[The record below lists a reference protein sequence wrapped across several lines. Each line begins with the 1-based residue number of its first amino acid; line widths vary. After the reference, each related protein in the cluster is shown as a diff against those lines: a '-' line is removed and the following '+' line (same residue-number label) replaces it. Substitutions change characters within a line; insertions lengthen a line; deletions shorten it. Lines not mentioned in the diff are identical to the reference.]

1 MLFKKM
7 IEMNQYRRWT
17 AYVGIMLWL
26 ASAQISAQERA
37 LVNTSQSPYAKLVS
51 VDMDAVKWTDGFWG
65 HWAKVS
71 QDTMAINM
79 LNLYKNDAVCHGF
92 CNFEIAAG
100 YKEGDHKGAP
110 FHDGDFYKTLEAIVS
125 VYALS
130 GDKRFYNELEA
141 VIKVIGEA
149 QREDGY
155 IHTPTIIEQR
165 NDPGADLEFED
176 RLNFETYNM
185 GHLMTASCLHYRA
198 TGQTNL
204 LDVAKKATDFLVAYH
219 ENATDEQA
227 RNAICPSHYMGVI
240 EMYRTTGNEQYLDL
254 AKKMI
259 DIRGLIDDGTDHN
272 QDRIPFRQQR
282 VAVGHAVRANYL
294 YAGVADLYVE
304 TGEDSLM
311 MALESIWK
319 DVVSKKLYIT
329 GACGALYDG
338 VSPNGTTYDPRT
350 IQQVHQAYGQA
361 YQLPNISAY
370 NETCANI
377 GNVLWNHRML
387 LATGD
392 SRYADILELSLFNS
406 VLSGTD
412 LQGTRFNYTNP
423 LRVDHDLPYE
433 LRWKKERE
441 AYIAWSNCCPPNVVR
456 TVAELQNYAYA
467 LRKTGLVINLYGSNE
482 LKTRL
487 VGGGRIELK
496 QETDYPWDGNI
507 KLTINEAPNLP
518 MDIDLRLPA
527 WTSNV
532 VIRINGEEIPVSAKA
547 GSYARLNRA
556 WEKGDIIELNL
567 PMQAQLM
574 EANPLVEET
583 RNQVAVKRG
592 PIVYCIES
600 PDLDGSNIFDV
611 IIPNDI
617 EWKPVNDE
625 IAGCKM
631 TFLQGKALLQEP
643 KDWNGE
649 LYQVINSIKKPQ
661 EINIRL
667 IPYFAWGNRGKSE
680 MSVWIPVKN

>member
-1 MLFKKM
+1 
-7 IEMNQYRRWT
+7 MNHIGQWI
-17 AYVGIMLWL
+17 ACLGIILWA
-26 ASAQISAQERA
+26 ASAPISAQEKA
-37 LVNTSQSPYAKLVS
+37 LVNTSKSPYAKLVS
-51 VDMDAVKWTDGFWG
+51 MDMDAVKWKDGFWG

-125 VYALS
+125 VYATTR
-130 GDKRFYNELEA
+130 DKRYYNELEA
-141 VIKVIGEA
+141 IIKVISKA
-149 QREDGY
+149 QRKDGY

-165 NDPGADLEFED
+165 NNPQAVLAFKD

-185 GHLMTASCLHYRA
+185 GHLMTASCLHYRV
-198 TGQTNL
+198 TGRTNL
-204 LDVAKKATDFLVAYH
+204 LEVAIKATDFLVAYH

-240 EMYRTTGNEQYLDL
+240 EMYRTTGDERYLEL
-254 AKKMI
+254 AQKMI
-259 DIRGLIDDGTDHN
+259 DIRGLIEDGTDHN

-294 YAGVADLYVE
+294 YAGVADLYAE

-311 MALESIWK
+311 MALESIWN

-338 VSPNGTTYDPRT
+338 VSPNGTTYDPAA

-361 YQLPNISAY
+361 YQLPNISGY

-387 LATGD
+387 LVTGD

-412 LQGTRFNYTNP
+412 LGGTRFNYTNP
-423 LRVDHDLPYE
+423 LRVDLDLPYE

-456 TVAELQNYAYA
+456 TVAESQNYAYV
-467 LRKTGLVINLYGSNE
+467 LSKTGLVVNLYGNNE
-482 LKTRL
+482 LKSSL
-487 VGGGRIELK
+487 VDGGRIELV

-507 KLTINEAPNLP
+507 KLTIVEAPNSP
-518 MDIDLRLPA
+518 IDIDLRIPA
-527 WTSNV
+527 WTSDA
-532 VIRINGEEIPVSAKA
+532 VIRINGEVVPVSAEA
-547 GSYARLNRA
+547 GSYTKLNRA
-556 WEKGDIIELNL
+556 WKKGDILELNL
-567 PMQAQLM
+567 PMRAQLM
-574 EANPLVEET
+574 EANPLIEET

-600 PDLDGSNIFDV
+600 SDYDGFSIFDV
-611 IIPNDI
+611 VIPNDI
-617 EWKPVNDE
+617 QLKPVKDE
-625 IAGCKM
+625 IAGFQM
-631 TFLQGKALLQEP
+631 TFLQGQALLQEP
-643 KDWNGE
+643 KDWNGA
-649 LYQVINSIKKPQ
+649 LYQAINPTKNLKVIDL
-661 EINIRL
+661 RL

-680 MSVWIPVKN
+680 MSVWMPLKN